1 MVTGVEVAG
10 LALATFPL
18 VVSGLSHY
26 VEGLETIRSWRQFRR
41 ELRTYSIAFETER
54 FWYLD
59 TLEELL
65 EGIVESS
72 EELASMVADPRHP
85 SWRKPKYQERLQAR
99 LDRSYDLFF
108 CKIEDMVKRLGHIQ
122 TKLGVDP
129 NNNVSM
135 FTSMEG
141 MTGLR
146 FRRSHGMMC
155 HL

>member
-18 VVSGLSHY
+18 VISGLSHY

-54 FWYLD
+54 VWYLD

-65 EGIVESS
+65 EGIVESN

-85 SWRKPKYQERLQAR
+85 S
-99 LDRSYDLFF
+99 
-108 CKIEDMVKRLGHIQ
+108 
-122 TKLGVDP
+122 
-129 NNNVSM
+129 
-135 FTSMEG
+135 
-141 MTGLR
+141 
-146 FRRSHGMMC
+146 
-155 HL
+155 